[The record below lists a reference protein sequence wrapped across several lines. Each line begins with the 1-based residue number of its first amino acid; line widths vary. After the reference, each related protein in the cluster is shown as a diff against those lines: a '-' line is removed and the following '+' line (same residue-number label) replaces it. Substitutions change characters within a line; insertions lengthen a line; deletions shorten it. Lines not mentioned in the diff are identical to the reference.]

1 MREEVNKMNN
11 MIIKDEDLYSKN
23 SPIVQ
28 LLNDLEQKEQE
39 LRRQADRVYN
49 LNLYIVRAVKD
60 KRITNM
66 KDVYDIVHWLD
77 STDLEPID
85 ILRAFNKY

>member
-1 MREEVNKMNN
+1 MNN
-11 MIIKDEDLYSKN
+11 MIIKDGDLYSKN
-23 SPIVQ
+23 SSIVQ
-28 LLNDLEQKEQE
+28 LLDDLDEKEQE
-39 LRRQADRVYN
+39 LRRQADRVRN
-49 LNLYIVRAVKD
+49 LNLYITRAVKD

-66 KDVYDIVHWLD
+66 KDVYNIVHWLD

>member
-1 MREEVNKMNN
+1 MNN

>member
-1 MREEVNKMNN
+1 MNN

-23 SPIVQ
+23 SPVVQ

-49 LNLYIVRAVKD
+49 LNLYIVKAVKD

>member
-1 MREEVNKMNN
+1 
-11 MIIKDEDLYSKN
+11 MIIKDGDLYSKN
-23 SPIVQ
+23 SSIVQ
-28 LLNDLEQKEQE
+28 LLDDLDEKEQE
-39 LRRQADRVYN
+39 LRRQADRVRN
-49 LNLYIVRAVKD
+49 LNLYITRAVKD

-66 KDVYDIVHWLD
+66 KDVYNIVHWLD

>member
-1 MREEVNKMNN
+1 MDN
-11 MIIKDEDLYSKN
+11 MIIKDGDLYSKN

-28 LLNDLEQKEQE
+28 LLDDLDKQERE
-39 LRRQADRVYN
+39 LRRQADRIHS

-66 KDVYDIVHWLD
+66 KETYDIVHWLD

-85 ILRAFNKY
+85 ILKAFNKY

>member
-1 MREEVNKMNN
+1 MNN

-28 LLNDLEQKEQE
+28 VLNDLEEKEQE
-39 LRRQADRVYN
+39 LRRQADKVYK

>member
-11 MIIKDEDLYSKN
+11 MIIKYEDLYSKN

-49 LNLYIVRAVKD
+49 LNLYIVKAVKD

>member
-1 MREEVNKMNN
+1 MNN

-49 LNLYIVRAVKD
+49 LNLYIVKAVKD

>member
-1 MREEVNKMNN
+1 MNN

-49 LNLYIVRAVKD
+49 LNLYIVKAVKD
-60 KRITNM
+60 KRITKM